1 MVEVFGREGV
11 DQQPD
16 AAHVEHRVLH
26 GYLRRQHRPRLGG
39 RHRHFRHEQDGAQ
52 PLRYGDGRRDEPF
65 SVMDDDLAPPVER
78 GGGVI
83 RVSLDSRGQGEHSGV
98 VQRPSQKL
106 VRRDD
111 ARDSR
116 SRTATQSAT
125 QRYLVCAGEPHAWR
139 GLPSLLAGQP
149 ERPRNK
155 VLRARRKLVA
165 SETVYLEPRRLRVD
179 ANGVPDV
186 QRYAEAV
193 EPRPHVRARRGRLH
207 RHAACHAVPPCRS
220 AEPNAI
226 IHAAN
231 PRIGYNGKPE
241 HSKRTC
247 DGDLYQFVLM
257 PPYFP

>member
-1 MVEVFGREGV
+1 M
-11 DQQPD
+11 
-16 AAHVEHRVLH
+16 
-26 GYLRRQHRPRLGG
+26 
-39 RHRHFRHEQDGAQ
+39 
-52 PLRYGDGRRDEPF
+52 
-65 SVMDDDLAPPVER
+65 
-78 GGGVI
+78 
-83 RVSLDSRGQGEHSGV
+83 SLDTRRQGEHVGV
-98 VQRPSQKL
+98 VQWPPEKL

-111 ARDSR
+111 ARDGR
-116 SRTATQSAT
+116 GGAATQSAT
-125 QRYLVCAGEPHAWR
+125 QRYLVRAGEPHVRR
-139 GLPSLLAGQP
+139 GLSSLLARQP

-155 VLRARRKLVA
+155 VLRPRRKLVA
-165 SETVYLEPRRLRVD
+165 SEAVYLEPRRLRVD

-186 QRYAEAV
+186 QGNAEAI

-257 PPYFP
+257 PPHFP